1 MHNRMIVTITDVH
14 GSRHYTLPRVA
25 RRLLLILLVAM
36 VVALTVGSLYILVVN
51 RQVTALEQRR
61 DELAAEHYRLEQE
74 NQTLA
79 ARISTRN
86 EQLEVAST
94 RLISLNRQVDDM
106 ADDMADI
113 ESLIGLRPMP
123 AVALRRRLDLASL
136 TAHQKQMLLA
146 SVPSGYPIHG
156 SYITSGFGMRQDPVG
171 GRKRYHYGT
180 DIFADVG
187 TPVYATADGI
197 VEFSGFDAG
206 SGYGN
211 LLVLVHDFG
220 FKTYYGHLDEI
231 QVQEGEFVEQGQLV
245 ALSGKSGRVTGPHLH
260 YEVRR
265 LERKLN
271 PRPFMDWS
279 LARYD
284 ALFDKETNVPWESLA
299 QAIKRRVGPVP
310 PQLSQRALASTVN

>member
-1 MHNRMIVTITDVH
+1 MIITITDVH

-25 RRLLLILLVAM
+25 RRLLFMLVIALVA
-36 VVALTVGSLYILVVN
+36 ALAVGALYILGAN
-51 RQVTALEQRR
+51 RQVADLEQRR
-61 DELAAEHYRLEQE
+61 QQLAAEQARLEQE

-79 ARISTRN
+79 VRIATRN
-86 EQLEVAST
+86 EQIETAGARLVA
-94 RLISLNRQVDDM
+94 LNRQVDEM

-156 SYITSGFGMRQDPVG
+156 SYITSGFGMRPDPVG
-171 GRKRYHYGT
+171 SRKRFHYGT
-180 DIFADVG
+180 DIFAKLG

-220 FKTYYGHLDEI
+220 FKTYYGHLNEI
-231 QVQEGEFVEQGQLV
+231 RVQTGEFVEQGQLV

-284 ALFDKETNVPWESLA
+284 TLFDKETNVPWESLA
-299 QAIKRRVGPVP
+299 QAIKRRVGPIP
-310 PQLSQRALASTVN
+310 PQLSQRELTSTVN